1 VKFNTDF
8 KQMSVDDLRALAA
21 KGEDSARQFKADIT
35 NAESLAAEMAAA
47 MIGKASGKCRDNVG
61 KKRFL

>member
-1 VKFNTDF
+1 
-8 KQMSVDDLRALAA
+8 MIVDDLRALVA